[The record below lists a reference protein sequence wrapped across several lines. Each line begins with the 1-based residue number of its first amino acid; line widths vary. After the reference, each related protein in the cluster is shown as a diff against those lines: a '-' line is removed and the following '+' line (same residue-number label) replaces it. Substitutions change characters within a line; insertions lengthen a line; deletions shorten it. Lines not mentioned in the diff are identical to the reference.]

1 MNAHPPP
8 HIHPRPNIHP
18 LQTVRGV
25 LPKDEHIVA
34 GILGMYVGLYF
45 VGKGVSAMTGGK
57 KKEEAPAAAAPTL
70 GGGSKIPSVE
80 DANFGTWIESEAN
93 LGKLIASI
101 EK

>member
-1 MNAHPPP
+1 
-8 HIHPRPNIHP
+8 
-18 LQTVRGV
+18 
-25 LPKDEHIVA
+25 
-34 GILGMYVGLYF
+34 MYVGLYF
-45 VGKGVSAMTGGK
+45 VGKGVSALTGGGEK
-57 KKEEAPAAAAPTL
+57 PAPVAAPAPTL

>member
-1 MNAHPPP
+1 
-8 HIHPRPNIHP
+8 
-18 LQTVRGV
+18 
-25 LPKDEHIVA
+25 
-34 GILGMYVGLYF
+34 
-45 VGKGVSAMTGGK
+45 MTGGK